1 MQLEGTR
8 HLIDTEHEHP
18 RERYRRVNRVHIMCM
33 LRSNGSDRRV
43 GHGRFAHSLATA
55 NGIATAIISTIGCPD
70 GGFPHTPARTNGAAP
85 ARPLGHR
92 AHNGVYVRSRQHT
105 GRLPPSCV
113 FFFLVWGLGRLEK
126 RNHELTRA
134 QNPVSILPGE
144 GPEPRNSTSTLPYA
158 PVVDGNRQLMVAME
172 LTMSLPLDGHTC
184 P

>member
-1 MQLEGTR
+1 MGGFHTPRPEPTEQPPPDLSDIEPTMVFMFGLGNTR
-8 HLIDTEHEHP
+8 
-18 RERYRRVNRVHIMCM
+18 
-33 LRSNGSDRRV
+33 G
-43 GHGRFAHSLATA
+43 
-55 NGIATAIISTIGCPD
+55 GCP
-70 GGFPHTPARTNGAAP
+70 R
-85 ARPLGHR
+85 R
-92 AHNGVYVRSRQHT
+92 
-105 GRLPPSCV
+105 V